1 MIKNLP
7 VSLLYFA
14 IRKWELTLFLTLII
28 VLYFVKFIFVYYTNN
43 FCVSR
48 YLMQWHKYTFL
59 IVCLLFIFHKACIT
73 TNKCSSFVRFV
84 FDERHKRLSKTV
96 NSTIKLSPLI
106 TVLSEPCFI
115 FAKCCSVRMF
125 NITLLTLR
133 VQNLDNFCE
142 HPL

>member
-1 MIKNLP
+1 MDLIVKASPLMVQLFSFDSCPVMTKNL
-7 VSLLYFA
+7 SLLYFA
-14 IRKWELTLFLTLII
+14 IRKWELTLFLTLI

-96 NSTIKLSPLI
+96 NSPI
-106 TVLSEPCFI
+106 
-115 FAKCCSVRMF
+115 
-125 NITLLTLR
+125 
-133 VQNLDNFCE
+133 
-142 HPL
+142 